1 MSYDFILFR
10 MRRRPDA
17 CPARIPSDFG
27 EHAVVS
33 IDDPAPLHDALRAG
47 AAFEAGSTTA
57 ADGAFEW
64 HTPDG
69 GLLSARVMAHGIN
82 IDTHAHWDH
91 VARLFEL
98 ALGVWPDAALFDLQA
113 AQVHDLASFR
123 AFVERSYRKKA
134 EAEARR
140 AAAKDAGAS

>member
-27 EHAVVS
+27 EDAVVS
-33 IDDPAPLHDALRAG
+33 IDDPAPLHAALRAD
-47 AAFEAGSTTA
+47 ATCAAGSTTA
-57 ADGAFEW
+57 GHCSFDW

-69 GLLSARVMAHGIN
+69 GVLSAKVMAHGIN

-98 ALGVWPDAALFDLQA
+98 ALGLWPDTALFDLQA

-123 AFVERSYRKKA
+123 AFVERSYRDRA
-134 EAEARR
+134 AAEARR
-140 AAAKDAGAS
+140 AAAKDAGQ